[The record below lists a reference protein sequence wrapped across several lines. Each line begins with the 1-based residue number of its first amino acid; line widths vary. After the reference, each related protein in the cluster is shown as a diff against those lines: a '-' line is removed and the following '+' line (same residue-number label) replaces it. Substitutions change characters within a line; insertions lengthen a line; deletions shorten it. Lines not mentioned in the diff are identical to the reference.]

1 MSATAP
7 DRETRG
13 FQAEVKQLLK
23 LMVHSLYSHREIFLR
38 ELISNAADAADKLR
52 FEALAR
58 PELLSEEP
66 ELAIRVD
73 YDARQ
78 GTLTITDNGIG
89 MSRGEIVEQ
98 LGTIAKSG
106 TAEFFSRLTGEQ
118 QQDSRL
124 IGQFG
129 VGFYSAFIVADRVE
143 VASRK
148 AGLPAAEGVRWES
161 TGEGEFNVETV
172 TRAQRGTSVTL
183 QLKADARE
191 FADGLRLRGLVRRY
205 SDHIA
210 IPVRM
215 PKEGAASLDYE
226 TVNHAQA
233 LWTRSRSEVTDEEYR
248 EFYAHVSHD
257 HAEPLAWSHNK
268 VEGKREYTS
277 LLYVPGHAPFDLWQR
292 EGRRGVKLYVRRV
305 FIMDDAEQLLPL
317 YLRFIKGVVDSGDLP
332 LNVSRE
338 LLQQVPEI
346 ESMRGAL
353 TRRVLDLLAK
363 LASDEAEKYQTFWNE
378 FGRVLKEGLAED
390 PANQERIAKL
400 LRFSTTHT
408 DRAEQ
413 DQSLQDYRQRM
424 PAGQDRIFYVFGE
437 DFAAARSSPHLEIYR
452 RKGIEV
458 LLLSER
464 LDEWLVG
471 HLAEFDGKRLHDI
484 TRGDL
489 ALGSLLG
496 EAEQKLREA
505 DLKESK
511 NLLRR
516 VKEALGERVSEV
528 RVSSRLTDSPAC
540 LVLGE
545 HDLSRQMQKL
555 LEASGQK
562 PPASKPVLELNVQH
576 ALVRHLDSLDAERFS
591 ELALVLFDQALL
603 ADGARPEE
611 PAEFVRRLNRLLLS
625 FGEAR
630 PTDAPKT

>member
-1 MSATAP
+1 MSTVV

-58 PELLSEEP
+58 PELMSDDP
-66 ELAIRVD
+66 ELAISID
-73 YDARQ
+73 YDAKQ

-89 MSRGEIVEQ
+89 MSRAEIVEQ

-148 AGLPAAEGVRWES
+148 AGVPAAEGVRWES
-161 TGEGEFNVETV
+161 LGEGEFSVETIA
-172 TRAQRGTSVTL
+172 RAPRGTSVTL
-183 QLKADARE
+183 HLKPEARE
-191 FADGLRLRGLVRRY
+191 FADGFRLRALVRRY

-215 PKEGAASLDYE
+215 RKEGAASLEYE

-248 EFYAHVSHD
+248 EFYRHVSHD
-257 HAEPLAWSHNK
+257 HADPLAWSHNK

-277 LLYVPGHAPFDLWQR
+277 LLYVPAQAPFDLWQR

-317 YLRFIKGVVDSGDLP
+317 YLRFVKGVVDSGDLP

-346 ESMRGAL
+346 ESMRSAM

-363 LASDEAEKYQTFWNE
+363 LAGDEPEKYQTFWNE

-390 PANQERIAKL
+390 PANRERIAKL
-400 LRFSTTHT
+400 LRFSSTHT
-408 DRAEQ
+408 DRAQQ
-413 DQSLQDYRQRM
+413 DQSLENYRQRM
-424 PAGQDRIFYVFGE
+424 QPGQERIFYVVGE
-437 DFAAARSSPHLEIYR
+437 NFAAARSSPHLEIYR
-452 RKGIEV
+452 RKGLEV
-458 LLLSER
+458 LLLGER
-464 LDEWLVG
+464 LDEWLVS
-471 HLAEFDGKRLHDI
+471 HLPEFDGKRLHDV
-484 TRGDL
+484 TRGDV
-489 ALGSLLG
+489 ALGSLFSD
-496 EAEQKLREA
+496 ADQKLREA
-505 DLKESK
+505 DLRESK
-511 NLLRR
+511 SLLRR

-528 RVSSRLTDSPAC
+528 RVSSRLTESPAC

-545 HDLSRQMQKL
+545 HDLSRQMRQL
-555 LEASGQK
+555 LEATGQT
-562 PPASKPVLELNVQH
+562 PPASKPALELNVQH
-576 ALVRHLDSLDAERFS
+576 ALVRHLEGLQDPERFR

-603 ADGARPEE
+603 ADGARLDE

-625 FGEAR
+625 FGETRAG
-630 PTDAPKT
+630 DASQP

>member
-1 MSATAP
+1 MSTVV

-13 FQAEVKQLLK
+13 FQAEVKQLLQ

-58 PELLSEEP
+58 PELLSDDP
-66 ELAIRVD
+66 ELAIGVD

-89 MSRGEIVEQ
+89 MSRAEIVEQ

-129 VGFYSAFIVADRVE
+129 VGFYSAFIVAERVE
-143 VASRK
+143 VASRR
-148 AGLPAAEGVRWES
+148 AGVPAGEGVRWES
-161 TGEGEFNVETV
+161 SGEGEFSVETI
-172 TRAQRGTSVTL
+172 TRKQRGTSVTL
-183 QLKADARE
+183 HLKPDARE
-191 FADGLRLRGLVRRY
+191 FADGLRLRALVRRY

-215 PKEGAASLDYE
+215 QKEGAASLEYE

-233 LWTRSRSEVTDEEYR
+233 LWTRPRSDVSDEEYR
-248 EFYAHVSHD
+248 EFYRHVSHD
-257 HAEPLAWSHNK
+257 HADPLAWSHNK

-317 YLRFIKGVVDSGDLP
+317 YLRFVKGVVDSGDLP

-346 ESMRGAL
+346 ETMRGAL

-363 LASDEAEKYQTFWNE
+363 LTTEEPDKYQTFWNE

-390 PANQERIAKL
+390 SANRERIAKL

-408 DRAEQ
+408 DREQQ
-413 DQSLQDYRQRM
+413 DQSLGDYRKRM
-424 PAGQDRIFYVFGE
+424 LAGQERIFYVVGE
-437 DFAAARSSPHLEIYR
+437 DFGSARSSPHLEIYR

-458 LLLSER
+458 LLLGER

-471 HLAEFDGKRLHDI
+471 HLAEFDGKRLHDV

-489 ALGSLLG
+489 ALGNLLTD
-496 EAEQKLREA
+496 ADQKLREA

-516 VKEALGERVSEV
+516 VKEALVDRVSEV
-528 RVSSRLTDSPAC
+528 RVSSRLTESPAC

-545 HDLSRQMQKL
+545 HDLSRQMQQL
-555 LEASGQK
+555 LEATGQK
-562 PPASKPVLELNVQH
+562 PPPSKPAFELNVQH
-576 ALVRHLDSLDAERFS
+576 ALVRHLDGLQDAEQFR

-603 ADGARPEE
+603 ADGARLDE

-625 FGEAR
+625 FGDAR
-630 PTDAPKT
+630 PGDAPKA

>member
-1 MSATAP
+1 MSTVV

-13 FQAEVKQLLK
+13 FQAEVKQLLQ

-58 PELLSEEP
+58 PELLSDDP
-66 ELAIRVD
+66 ELAIGVD
-73 YDARQ
+73 YDAGQ

-89 MSRGEIVEQ
+89 MSRAEIVEQ

-129 VGFYSAFIVADRVE
+129 VGFYSAFIVAERVE
-143 VASRK
+143 VASRR
-148 AGLPAAEGVRWES
+148 AGVPAGEGVRWES
-161 TGEGEFNVETV
+161 SGEGEFSVETI
-172 TRAQRGTSVTL
+172 TRKQRGTSVTL
-183 QLKADARE
+183 HLKPDARE
-191 FADGLRLRGLVRRY
+191 FADGLRLRALVRRY

-215 PKEGAASLDYE
+215 QKEGAASLEYE

-233 LWTRSRSEVTDEEYR
+233 LWTRPRSDVSDEEYR
-248 EFYAHVSHD
+248 EFYRHVSHD
-257 HAEPLAWSHNK
+257 HADPLAWSHNK

-317 YLRFIKGVVDSGDLP
+317 YLRFVKGVVDSGDLP

-346 ESMRGAL
+346 ETMRGAL

-363 LASDEAEKYQTFWNE
+363 LTTEEPDKYQTFWNE

-390 PANQERIAKL
+390 SANRERIAKL

-408 DRAEQ
+408 DREQQ
-413 DQSLQDYRQRM
+413 DQSLEDYRKRM
-424 PAGQDRIFYVFGE
+424 LAGQERIFYVVGE
-437 DFAAARSSPHLEIYR
+437 DFGSARSSPHLEIYR

-458 LLLSER
+458 LLLGER

-471 HLAEFDGKRLHDI
+471 HLAEFDGKRLHDV

-489 ALGSLLG
+489 ALGNLLTD
-496 EAEQKLREA
+496 ADQKLREA

-516 VKEALGERVSEV
+516 VKEALVDRVSEV
-528 RVSSRLTDSPAC
+528 RVSSRLTESPAC

-545 HDLSRQMQKL
+545 HDLSRQMQQL
-555 LEASGQK
+555 LEATGQK
-562 PPASKPVLELNVQH
+562 PPPSKPAFELNVQH
-576 ALVRHLDSLDAERFS
+576 ALVRHLDGLQDAEQFR

-603 ADGARPEE
+603 ADGARLDE

-625 FGEAR
+625 FADAR
-630 PTDAPKT
+630 SGDAPKA

>member
-73 YDARQ
+73 YDAKQ

-89 MSRGEIVEQ
+89 MSRAEIVEQ

-148 AGLPAAEGVRWES
+148 AGLAAAEGVRWES
-161 TGEGEFNVETV
+161 RGEGEFNVETV

-183 QLKADARE
+183 HLKPDARE

-233 LWTRSRSEVTDEEYR
+233 LWTRPRSDVTDEEYR

-257 HAEPLAWSHNK
+257 PAAPLAWSHNK

-277 LLYVPGHAPFDLWQR
+277 LLYVPAHAPFDLWQR
-292 EGRRGVKLYVRRV
+292 EGRHGVKLYVRRV

-317 YLRFIKGVVDSGDLP
+317 YLRFIRGVVDSGDLP

-413 DQSLQDYRQRM
+413 DQSLEDYRKRM
-424 PAGQDRIFYVFGE
+424 PAGQERIFYIVGE

-471 HLAEFDGKRLHDI
+471 HLPEFDGKRLHDI

-496 EAEQKLREA
+496 DAEQKLREA
-505 DLKESK
+505 DLRESK

-562 PPASKPVLELNVQH
+562 PPASKPALELNVQH
-576 ALVRHLDSLDAERFS
+576 ALVRHLDRLDAERFR
-591 ELALVLFDQALL
+591 ELTLVLFDQALL

-630 PTDAPKT
+630 PVDAPPA

>member
-233 LWTRSRSEVTDEEYR
+233 LWTRPRSEVTDEEYR

>member
-73 YDARQ
+73 YDAKQ

-89 MSRGEIVEQ
+89 MSRAEIVEQ

-148 AGLPAAEGVRWES
+148 AGLAAAEGVRWES
-161 TGEGEFNVETV
+161 RGEGEFNVETV

-183 QLKADARE
+183 HLKPDARE

-233 LWTRSRSEVTDEEYR
+233 LWTRPRSDVTDEEYR

-257 HAEPLAWSHNK
+257 PAAPLAWSHNK

-277 LLYVPGHAPFDLWQR
+277 LLYVPAHAPFDLWQR
-292 EGRRGVKLYVRRV
+292 EGRHGVKLYVRRV

-317 YLRFIKGVVDSGDLP
+317 YLRFIRGVVDSGDLP

-413 DQSLQDYRQRM
+413 DQSLEDYRKRM
-424 PAGQDRIFYVFGE
+424 PAGQERIFYIVGE

-471 HLAEFDGKRLHDI
+471 HLPDFDGKRLHDI
-484 TRGDL
+484 ARGDL

-496 EAEQKLREA
+496 DAEQKLREA
-505 DLKESK
+505 DLRESK

-562 PPASKPVLELNVQH
+562 PPASKPALELNVQH
-576 ALVRHLDSLDAERFS
+576 ALVRHLDRLDAERFR
-591 ELALVLFDQALL
+591 ELTLVLFDQALL

-630 PTDAPKT
+630 PVDAPPA